1 MANSHWCW
9 SKILLLT
16 AILFLAIQ
24 FMPQLLPINT
34 SENLLDDCYHVYL
47 DMGTNTGVQVMNHV
61 CVISSIK
68 TYILYISIY
77 ILCILH
83 IHFIDQK
90 AVPATSFWDEGQLK
104 YQGIT

>member
-9 SKILLLT
+9 SKILPLT

-68 TYILYISIY
+68 KHIY
-77 ILCILH
+77 ILP
-83 IHFIDQK
+83 IDQK
-90 AVPATSFWDEGQLK
+90 AVPATSFWEEGQLK
-104 YQGIT
+104 HQGIT